1 MKQNPIE
8 RTMQAVET
16 FHLGL
21 LVLCLS
27 LPLTLLVFRGSLT
40 DSLLWGFGVLVPAE
54 LLCFLGRRIETLLPR
69 ILACLAVLALAIF
82 LPDTW
87 GRRFTWGLC
96 CLPVFLAATV
106 LPRPD
111 GKLMLTVPKLY
122 HPIAPLQYYAFC
134 GIFRLPPL
142 ASALAVTIA
151 LLMVLTILVHANQ
164 ARLLSTL
171 RSEGDTAISVQ
182 SILRLNRRTLVIFA
196 LLALV
201 AILAVPMLTRRM
213 PARQEETPVYTGET
227 AALEQTE
234 PLQETELPDIVVEK
248 PSEHT
253 ISYRLAENI
262 TLAAV
267 VLALVGMVGLC
278 IATLIREL
286 LAIRSG
292 KRRTSSLRGETF
304 VVETLEEKEQEA
316 EDDAAEAYT
325 AKLRRRYARLIRRRT
340 DRTQELAPM
349 SPAELEQAA
358 NLGGSDAAREIH
370 RLYEKARYGPAPATR
385 EEDRAMKA
393 ALKELPE

>member
-1 MKQNPIE
+1 MKQNTIE

-21 LVLCLS
+21 LILCLS
-27 LPLTLLVFRGSLT
+27 LPLTLLVFRGNLST
-40 DSLLWGFGVLVPAE
+40 SLLWGFGALIPAE
-54 LLCFLGRRIETLLPR
+54 LICFLGRRMEARLPR
-69 ILACLAVLALAIF
+69 LLACLAVLAVALL

-96 CLPVFLAATV
+96 CLPVFLAATL

-122 HPIAPLQYYAFC
+122 HPIAALQYYAFC
-134 GIFRLPPL
+134 GIYHLPPL
-142 ASALAVTIA
+142 ASALAVGIA

-171 RSEGDTAISVQ
+171 RSEGDTAVSVQ

-196 LLALV
+196 ALALA
-201 AILAVPMLTRRM
+201 AILAVPMLARRS
-213 PARQEETPVYTGET
+213 PRQQETQVYTGET
-227 AALEQTE
+227 AAFEQTE
-234 PLQETELPDIVVEK
+234 PLQDTEPPDIVVETS
-248 PSEHT
+248 SEHT

-262 TLAAV
+262 SLAAV
-267 VLALVGMVGLC
+267 LLALVGMAGLC
-278 IATLIREL
+278 VVTLIREL

-292 KRRTSSLRGETF
+292 KRRTTSLRSDTF
-304 VVETLEEKEQEA
+304 VVEALEETEREAKE
-316 EDDAAEAYT
+316 DAAEAYT

-349 SPAELEQAA
+349 SPAQLEQAA
-358 NLGGSDAAREIH
+358 NLGGSDAAQTIH
-370 RLYEKARYGPAPATR
+370 RLYEQARYGPAPATR
-385 EEDRAMKA
+385 EDDRAMKA
-393 ALKELPE
+393 ALKELPD